1 MHLIHGQRAV
11 AMRYSVLAVF
21 LLLILTAGGASPL
34 ETQVVRVG
42 SYQLLLSF
50 YSLPRADQDMNM
62 TIESATSGKPLQF
75 TQAVLNPA
83 RGTDG
88 NVVKVQLTPDGDT
101 PGVYQVVMRPPVR
114 GTWLLHLTVTGAA
127 GSYTGNI
134 PLDVQGPPAFP
145 VWLGWSI
152 GLLPLPF
159 LIAFLWWQVRH
170 HALQRNAYAS

>member
-1 MHLIHGQRAV
+1 MHGQQTV
-11 AMRYSVLAVF
+11 AMRYSVLAIF

-42 SYQLLLSF
+42 PYQLLLSF
-50 YSLPRADQDMNM
+50 YSLPRADQDLNM
-62 TIESATSGKPLQF
+62 TIESATSDKQLQF

-83 RGTDG
+83 PGTDG

-101 PGVYQVVMRPPVR
+101 QGVYHVVMRPPVR
-114 GTWLLHLTVTGAA
+114 GTWLLHLIVSGAT

-145 VWLGWSI
+145 PWLGWSI

-159 LIAFLWWQVRH
+159 LIAFLWWQVRR
-170 HALQRNAYAS
+170 HAIQHNVYAS